1 MKKLSMYA
9 VVLLLL
15 ATGAFGQ
22 PQRGSV
28 TVTVEAPDGSR
39 LPGATVTAS
48 SDQTLTR
55 RTVLTNEQGVADL
68 IALDPATNYL
78 VETSLDGFQTAQS
91 ENVLVKAGSNTALII
106 TMTLGTVEE
115 TLLVSAENPVV
126 DVTTALTG
134 QDLTLE
140 FLQAVPLGG
149 GAGSYQGAL
158 QLVPGVLPDDP
169 TNPGN
174 PASRSGV
181 NYSDILGRMGRSS
194 DNFYYIEG
202 INVTDN
208 ETGTFGANLNSQ
220 VIQEQSVITGGVP
233 AEFVGAPG
241 LITNVVTKSGGNQ
254 FSGSVNYFF
263 QDDGLVADN
272 EHFENQTFS
281 SYDTA
286 ATLGG
291 PIVKDRLWFFASW
304 RITDRE
310 DDVVSPEG
318 TPLRSVT
325 AEGDQGFGKL
335 TWSATQSTLL
345 SGTWLSDPIDFSG
358 QRDNT
363 IANSLDFAREQ
374 GADRYTVNL
383 SQIFSTWSIDAGVTH
398 HEGDLNDTPNIFEA
412 RNEVAFRAGDD
423 RTQAEEALGG
433 EGNADLIT
441 RSTEGVR
448 ASAEKYLSSG
458 WGEHTFKFGAEFQE
472 FSVLED
478 QNFVDDQQLVSLS
491 NRYLFQGVTASD
503 MGGGGFSNNEFQTS
517 STADFGGFIQG
528 VDAHPRRA
536 EIYARLDTNG
546 NGILEAAEVGQ
557 SLVYNSTLGNP
568 HGQINHKRD
577 FQAGAG
583 AREFITE
590 GTTYYVQDTWQWEK
604 WSVIAGVRAEEWD
617 HIATT
622 GEDIYTFD
630 MEYAPRV
637 SVAYDLKGDGRQR
650 ISGYYGRY
658 YDPVRTNMTQFAGTL
673 SGRVIEE
680 QVFVS
685 LSDAPGSVDGE
696 WVTFRTRG
704 GTTAQDAFFAPTTET
719 PYTDEYQL
727 GYKRDLGRNM
737 SFEANLI
744 KRETRDI
751 LEDYDH
757 ILYADLDGSGA
768 SDQFRSRAGN
778 YEANCIVPG
787 CSSHPDS
794 LFLGPGYLG
803 FDSFGSIPG
812 ANFFIGTLFG
822 GLRDWEGFETIF
834 RKRFSDNWQMIASYA
849 YADAEGNTNSDSN
862 ADFQGDVPWLDPRA
876 PNQLGTQ
883 PGLIENLAKVAGSYH
898 WDNGIQVGASVKWN
912 SGTKASRTFRLF
924 SRNLPQ
930 VTGGIPFADLNSGL
944 DENDPNT
951 WIAPGAVGGLT
962 NDEWTTVD
970 LRVAY
975 VWDITERFETSFFL
989 DFLNAFDDQAAIR
1002 NQDLEAGL
1010 AGFDFGEGLQFVDPQ
1025 RLFLGVLLRY

>member
-1 MKKLSMYA
+1 MKQLSIVA
-9 VVLLLL
+9 LLLVVV

-22 PQRGSV
+22 AQRGSV

-55 RTVLTNEQGVADL
+55 RTVITNDEGIADL
-68 IALDPATNYL
+68 IALDPAANYL
-78 VETSLDGFQTAQS
+78 VEVTLEGFTTAQS
-91 ENVLVKAGSNTALII
+91 ENVLVKAGGNTPLVVK
-106 TMTLGTVEE
+106 MSLGAVEE
-115 TLLVSAENPVV
+115 TLLVSAESPVV
-126 DVTTALTG
+126 DVTNALTG

-140 FLQAVPLGG
+140 FLSAVPLGG
-149 GAGSYQGAL
+149 GAGSYQDAL

-181 NYSDILGRMGRSS
+181 NYADIRGEMGRSS

-208 ETGTFGANLNSQ
+208 ETGRFGANLNSQ

-254 FSGSVNYFF
+254 FSASVNYFF
-263 QDDGLVADN
+263 QDDSLVADN
-272 EHFENQTFS
+272 KHFEDQTFS

-304 RITDRE
+304 RITNRE
-310 DDVVSPEG
+310 DDVISPEG
-318 TPLRSVT
+318 TPLRTVE
-325 AEGDQGFGKL
+325 ADGDQGFGKL

-363 IANSLDFAREQ
+363 ISNSLNFSREQ
-374 GADRYTVNL
+374 GADRYTANL
-383 SQIFSTWSIDAGVTH
+383 SQIFDTWSIDAGVTQ
-398 HEGDLNDTPNIFEA
+398 HEGDLNDTPVILEA
-412 RNEVAFRAGDD
+412 RNEVAFRAGDA

-433 EGNADLIT
+433 EGNADLLT
-441 RSTEGVR
+441 RSTEGIR
-448 ASAEKYLSSG
+448 AALEKYLSSS
-458 WGEHTFKFGAEFQE
+458 WGEHTLKIGAELQE

-478 QNFVDDQQLVSLS
+478 PNFVDGAQYVSLS
-491 NRYLFQGVTASD
+491 NRYIGQRVTAAE
-503 MGGGGFSNNEFQTS
+503 MGGGGFSNNEFQTT

-536 EIYARLDTNG
+536 EIYARLDTNR
-546 NGILEAAEVGQ
+546 NGVLEAAEVGS
-557 SLVYNSTLGNP
+557 SLIYNSTRGNP

-577 FQAGAG
+577 FQASSGS
-583 AREFITE
+583 REFITD
-590 GTTYYVQDTWQWEK
+590 GTTYYVQDTWQWNN
-604 WSVIAGVRAEEWD
+604 WSVNAGVRAEEWE
-617 HIATT
+617 HQATT
-622 GEDIYTFD
+622 GQTIYTFD
-630 MEYAPRV
+630 YEYAPRL
-637 SVAYDLKGDGRQR
+637 SVAYDLGGQGRQR

-673 SGRVIEE
+673 TGRVIEE

-685 LSDAPGSVDGE
+685 LSDVAGNADGE

-704 GTTAQDAFFAPTTET
+704 GATAQDAFFAPTTET
-719 PYTDEYQL
+719 PYTDEWQV

-737 SFEANLI
+737 SIEGNVI

-757 ILYADLDGSGA
+757 ILYMDRDGLGL

-778 YEANCIVPG
+778 YEANCNVPG
-787 CSSHPDS
+787 CSNHPDS

-803 FDSFGSIPG
+803 FDSFSSIPG

-822 GLRDWEGFETIF
+822 GLRDWEGVEGIF

-862 ADFQGDVPWLDPRA
+862 ADFQGDVLWLDPRA

-883 PGLIENLAKVAGSYH
+883 PGLIEHLAKMAGSYH
-898 WDNGIQVGASVKWN
+898 WDNGIQVGASVKFN

-924 SRNLPQ
+924 SRNLPV
-930 VTGGIPFADLNSGL
+930 VTEGIDFADVNSGFGP
-944 DENDPNT
+944 DT
-951 WIAPGAVGGLT
+951 WIEPGAVGGLT

-975 VWDITERFETSFFL
+975 LWDISERFEANFFL
-989 DFLNAFDDQAAIR
+989 DVLNAFDDQAAIR

-1025 RLFLGVLLRY
+1025 RFFLGVLLRY